1 MHWTLWTMLIAI
13 ILIAIEFLV
22 IKCFEVENR
31 RDEWNNIYLPVWN
44 YLLVV
49 LLAFVPVG
57 NLITVVVFPV
67 VIGCYID
74 EDYYDC
80 RLKDVKKDENKN
92 NLMLHILTILTRE
105 V

>member
-13 ILIAIEFLV
+13 ILIVIELSV
-22 IKCFEVENR
+22 IRCLEVRGR
-31 RDEWNNIYLPVWN
+31 RDNWDNIHLPVWS

-49 LLAFVPVG
+49 LLAFVPVL
-57 NLITVVVFPV
+57 NLITAVAFAII
-67 VIGCYID
+67 IGCYID
-74 EDYYDC
+74 ENFYDC

-92 NLMLHILTILTRE
+92 NLMLHILTLLVRK

>member
-1 MHWTLWTMLIAI
+1 MLIAI
-13 ILIAIEFLV
+13 ILVAIEFLV
-22 IKCFEVENR
+22 IRCFEVQGR
-31 RDEWNNIYLPVWN
+31 RDDWDNIHLPVWS

-49 LLAFVPVG
+49 LLAFVPVL
-57 NLITVVVFPV
+57 NLITVVVFAI

-74 EDYYDC
+74 EEFYDC

-92 NLMLHILTILTRE
+92 NLMLHILTILVRK